1 MQHRTFSLKTKLFL
15 TLATLLILCQL
26 MTVFWIWH
34 ETKEQID
41 AVLKLPL
48 GSLQQKKAIE
58 HEQFEILMILSG
70 STITMLF
77 LTLFLSYCCIKWIIK
92 PLEIIANQIEKKS
105 AADLNPIN
113 MSQIKHN
120 VKEVVAIQDGI
131 NQLFFRLQHVLNEER
146 LFTADVAHELRT
158 PLSAIR
164 LHLELLQKNEN
175 IDCQLLISR
184 IDRLAKTVSQLLMLA
199 RATQNKSIGMMQAIQ
214 PYYDLRLP
222 LKHEFDELVAH
233 KQQIIQWEIT
243 EKEATFIADEA
254 LICLLLRNL
263 VENSYKYS
271 KEKTTI
277 IIRIYFKK
285 EDVYIEVQ
293 DQSIG
298 IDESKS
304 KQLMNAFFQM
314 DSKNEGIGLGLSI
327 VSRIAKL
334 HHAQFSLENNNNGGT
349 IARFI
354 LKNITPQDLHFQSSL
369 FPYMIN

>member
-164 LHLELLQKNEN
+164 LHLELL
-175 IDCQLLISR
+175 
-184 IDRLAKTVSQLLMLA
+184 
-199 RATQNKSIGMMQAIQ
+199 
-214 PYYDLRLP
+214 LR
-222 LKHEFDELVAH
+222 F
-233 KQQIIQWEIT
+233 
-243 EKEATFIADEA
+243 
-254 LICLLLRNL
+254 
-263 VENSYKYS
+263 
-271 KEKTTI
+271 
-277 IIRIYFKK
+277 
-285 EDVYIEVQ
+285 
-293 DQSIG
+293 
-298 IDESKS
+298 
-304 KQLMNAFFQM
+304 
-314 DSKNEGIGLGLSI
+314 
-327 VSRIAKL
+327 
-334 HHAQFSLENNNNGGT
+334 
-349 IARFI
+349 
-354 LKNITPQDLHFQSSL
+354 
-369 FPYMIN
+369 